1 MLAVTY
7 AQLVYDGQWF
17 TPLREALDAFF
28 AKTNEVVTG
37 SVTFILYKGN
47 LAVKSRRSPLR
58 LPAARQ
64 TQS

>member
-28 AKTNEVVTG
+28 AKANEVVTG

-64 TQS
+64 TQP